1 MDRCALFVDAGYA
14 LGDGALAVHG
24 TRNRDSVSWDYA
36 GLLKLLSSLSRDRTG
51 LPLLRCYW
59 YDIAGATSRVA
70 EQDALADLPGVKLR
84 LSKARPGR
92 KEGVEAEIRKD
103 LTALARNRSVSDVI
117 IVSAEEDLAPVIAEV
132 QEFGVRA
139 LLLHISMDGSWV
151 GSRAL
156 RQECDEVMEI
166 SPSHLRP
173 YVDFISGAEPRFAA
187 VGYREAEPQP
197 AAAGYRELPAGAA
210 QVSGPHA
217 VVEAAGARLFDSP
230 LPAGYERAAQLA
242 AAGGQTLDT
251 RNQAP
256 QLGQQQRS
264 QSQPA
269 ALYHQ
274 ADVAGPGLGAAADA
288 GYGQPAFAGTE
299 GAHSANGHA
308 RAANAHDFPQRSVA
322 PDGRMHGGPV
332 PVGGEDQ
339 PVMGLAPA
347 PGSAGPGAHAM
358 PGTGVP
364 GSQANGLPGTGGPA
378 SGGHTNGLPPV
389 AAPANGLPGNGLP
402 GNGMPAHGLSGTGMP
417 ANGVPGS
424 GLPSAQPAAPVMQ
437 PGVISHG
444 GSLGGQLGAGSGGGP
459 QHQLPAQPIS
469 PAGPGQPGQPLP
481 GQHLAGQHLAG
492 QPLPGQPPA
501 GQQPHGLLQ
510 SQVTPPLPHSASAL
524 PQPSGPSAGQHSA
537 RGIASQQNA
546 LVPFDAQRPPL
557 PQRQLPAG
565 NGMPYGD
572 DRGGYPG
579 QLPAS
584 SQFGGPPDQQPYG
597 SGLYGAGAPPSAPP
611 PAQLPVSEAVQSAH
625 AEGFGFGEAVAR
637 DAPALW
643 LEAVLA
649 RKPRMPSDLE
659 ARLLQG
665 SALPIDSLLHDEVRH
680 ALRRGFWDALE
691 RSRHL

>member
-1 MDRCALFVDAGYA
+1 LDRCALFVDASYA

-36 GLLKLLSSLSRDRTG
+36 GLLKLLGSLSRDRTG

-59 YDIAGATSRVA
+59 YDVAGATSRVA
-70 EQDALADLPGVKLR
+70 EHDALADLPGVKLR
-84 LSKARPGR
+84 LSKARPSR

-139 LLLHISMDGSWV
+139 LLLHISMDGSWAS
-151 GSRAL
+151 SRAL

-173 YVDFISGAEPRFAA
+173 YVDFITGAEMQPAA
-187 VGYREAEPQP
+187 IGYREAEPQP
-197 AAAGYRELPAGAA
+197 VAVGYRELPAGAA

-217 VVEAAGARLFDSP
+217 VVETAGARLFDSP
-230 LPAGYERAAQLA
+230 LPAGYEHAGQLA
-242 AAGGQTLDT
+242 AAGGQTLDP

-256 QLGQQQRS
+256 QPQLGQ
-264 QSQPA
+264 QPA

-274 ADVAGPGLGAAADA
+274 ADVGGPGLAAAADA
-288 GYGQPAFAGTE
+288 GYGQAAYAGTD
-299 GAHSANGHA
+299 GAQSANGHA
-308 RAANAHDFPQRSVA
+308 DPAHAHEFPQRGMAPGGMTPGGVT

-332 PVGGEDQ
+332 LAGGPDQ
-339 PVMGLAPA
+339 PGLRLAPA

-358 PGTGVP
+358 PAAGLP
-364 GSQANGLPGTGGPA
+364 GSQASGLPGTGGP
-378 SGGHTNGLPPV
+378 SGEGHANGLPP
-389 AAPANGLPGNGLP
+389 AAPAANGVP
-402 GNGMPAHGLSGTGMP
+402 GNGMPGYGLSSTGMP

-424 GLPSAQPAAPVMQ
+424 GLPSGQPAAPMMQ
-437 PGVISHG
+437 PGVISQG
-444 GSLGGQLGAGSGGGP
+444 GLVGGQLGGPGSGGP

-469 PAGPGQPGQPLP
+469 PAGPGQPGQPLT
-481 GQHLAGQHLAG
+481 G
-492 QPLPGQPPA
+492 QPLPGQLPA
-501 GQQPHGLLQ
+501 SQQPHAQ
-510 SQVTPPLPHSASAL
+510 
-524 PQPSGPSAGQHSA
+524 PQPSGLSAGQHSA
-537 RGIASQQNA
+537 RGLASQQNA

-565 NGMPYGD
+565 NGMPYGE

-579 QLPAS
+579 QLPAPA
-584 SQFGGPPDQQPYG
+584 QYGGLPDQQPYG
-597 SGLYGAGAPPSAPP
+597 AGPYGAGAPPSAPP

-691 RSRHL
+691 RSRH